1 MFDIN
6 VKLCILIDF
15 EQYCY
20 DTARYNNTRS
30 TLNMKY
36 NNNNK
41 LDNGIHGPMLFQ
53 NWLGEY

>member
-15 EQYCY
+15 EQYWY

-41 LDNGIHGPMLFQ
+41 LDNRIHGPMLFQ
-53 NWLGEY
+53 N

>member
-1 MFDIN
+1 MSDIIN

-30 TLNMKY
+30 TLHVKY

-41 LDNGIHGPMLFQ
+41 LDNRIHGSMLFS
-53 NWLGEY
+53 N